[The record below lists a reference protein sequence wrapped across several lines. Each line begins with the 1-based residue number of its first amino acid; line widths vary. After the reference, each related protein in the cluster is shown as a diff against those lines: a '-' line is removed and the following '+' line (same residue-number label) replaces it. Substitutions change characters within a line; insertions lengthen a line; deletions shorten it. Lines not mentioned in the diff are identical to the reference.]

1 MDKKNEKKNC
11 IDCEVETDDYY
22 PISTN
27 RGKIFR
33 CAECHE
39 SWIRRSTRME
49 HIKTSYNQENNCTC
63 VYMVE

>member
-1 MDKKNEKKNC
+1 MDKKKKKKTC
-11 IDCEVETDDYY
+11 IDCEKKTDDYY

-49 HIKTSYNQENNCTC
+49 YSKTTNNQENK
-63 VYMVE
+63 